1 MNQFDTPGY
10 TPIENQETFS
20 ATRLIVGLLL
30 LVPGTLIY
38 LLIQFFPALQ
48 TLAASQTDW
57 NMLNP
62 PKFVGME
69 NYTQLSTDSV
79 FGTAVVYTLLIVF
92 ARLVIIALIPPLVG
106 ALVGA
111 QGFAGRATNRLLLSV
126 LAVLIVPVALPVLL
140 RGFIAPIWGTTP
152 SPLTNGLLGMNLA
165 SPDGARNTILLLDS
179 IITAAIA
186 AVVGG
191 AAFMAV
197 MRGREVSPSSSRAGI
212 GVWLIGLLLALGS
225 APQTFTLPYI
235 LTQGG
240 PGNATQTIG
249 LFFYKS
255 AFIVLNAGYASAQA
269 TLMIFATLFIGLLVG
284 IVIWGFRLRLNFTP
298 PAPRVEAAGLLS
310 FLSVPLVVLIGLPSL
325 VLVGWG
331 LWLATSQG
339 GFSAL
344 NETVNQG
351 QLFLNTVGGSWLAIW
366 LVQIPLTYLLG
377 LSLGFV
383 RPINRTISNI
393 VFLGLLMLA
402 FIPSEALTLQWWQSL
417 RDLGWLNTT
426 QATGYTWVV
435 GMFSL
440 VIFKLFFD
448 GAFDRYKVARED
460 GQTST
465 DAFLNTVLLPS
476 LAIVLLVG
484 TTLSFVSAQA
494 LWWPLIATNSQ
505 SSFSFAPQ
513 IVQISNQFGTQ
524 RPTGVALSLVF
535 IGVFG
540 LIFLP
545 IFALLQVLVL
555 DRLALLAGPQVIWGK
570 SKRSPTAESNL
581 TGF

>member
-1 MNQFDTPGY
+1 MNQFDALGH
-10 TPIENQETFS
+10 TPIEDSEPFS

-30 LVPGTLIY
+30 LVPGTLVY

-48 TLAASQTDW
+48 TLAASQTNW

-69 NYTQLSTDSV
+69 NYTQLSSDAA
-79 FGTAVVYTLLIVF
+79 FGTAVVYTLLILF
-92 ARLVIIALIPPLVG
+92 ARLLIVALVPPLVG
-106 ALVGA
+106 GLVGA

-126 LAVLIVPVALPVLL
+126 LAVLIVPVALPILL

-152 SPLTNGLLGMNLA
+152 SPLTAGVFGMNLS
-165 SPDGARNTILLLDS
+165 SPDGARGTVLLLDAV
-179 IITAAIA
+179 ITAAIA

-225 APQTFTLPYI
+225 APQTFTLPFI
-235 LTQGG
+235 LTAGG
-240 PGNATQTIG
+240 PGNSTMT
-249 LFFYKS
+249 LSLYFYKI
-255 AFIVLNAGYASAQA
+255 AFQFLKAGYASALA
-269 TLMIFATLFIGLLVG
+269 SLMIFAAIFIGLLVG

-298 PAPRVEAAGLLS
+298 PAPRAEAAGLLS

-325 VLVGWG
+325 VLVVWG
-331 LWLATSQG
+331 LWLATSG
-339 GFSAL
+339 AGFSSL
-344 NETVNQG
+344 NEIVNQG
-351 QLFLNTVGGSWLAIW
+351 QLFTNTVSGSWLAIW
-366 LVQIPLTYLLG
+366 LIQIPLTYMVG
-377 LSLGFV
+377 LALGFV
-383 RPINRTISNI
+383 RPINRTVSNI

-402 FIPSEALTLQWWQSL
+402 FIPPEALSLQWWQSL
-417 RDLGWLNTT
+417 RDLGWINTT

-435 GMFSL
+435 GVFSL

-448 GAFDRYKVARED
+448 GAFDRYKNARED

-484 TTLSFVSAQA
+484 AVLSFVSAQA
-494 LWWPLIATNSQ
+494 LWWPLIVTNDQASLG
-505 SSFSFAPQ
+505 FGPQ
-513 IVQISNQFGTQ
+513 IFQMTGQFSAKFSTSA
-524 RPTGVALSLVF
+524 ALSLVF
-535 IGVFG
+535 IGLFG
-540 LIFLP
+540 VIFLP
-545 IFALLQVLVL
+545 VFALLQVLVL

-570 SKRSPTAESNL
+570 SKRSPTVESNPA
-581 TGF
+581 GF